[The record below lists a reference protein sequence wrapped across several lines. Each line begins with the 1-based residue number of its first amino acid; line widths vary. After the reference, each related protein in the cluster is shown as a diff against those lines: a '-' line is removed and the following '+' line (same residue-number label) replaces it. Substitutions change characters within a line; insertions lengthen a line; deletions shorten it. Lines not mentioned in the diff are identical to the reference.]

1 MKLILTLLTL
11 CLLTTLN
18 AQVWHKY
25 MSYEVGLGPALTTT
39 DFQNGG
45 SRHFRINPY
54 TNRPWFARQYGIYTI
69 TDEGSPVDY
78 TRFTISA
85 FDINSYFTGFEF
97 MPNQVIALD
106 AYNGLKLFENDV
118 WSSVFSSGYCNGM
131 TLSNDTIYLL
141 RDQLPAIKW
150 SNGSVVSFENFSTL
164 KRILVKNERYWLSNA
179 FGSTALY
186 YHENGVLSYYDV
198 DTCLMMDT
206 KNYDFKFSPHTDTL
220 YVSGN
225 KGLSMLYNNT
235 FFDSIAPDNTTNMP
249 SGKIIDFEFDAN
261 NNIWALF
268 GSDFQTPTSIA
279 HYDQPSKTWDAY
291 YDSSN
296 SDLNMISY
304 GSIELDTNGNV
315 WMAGSN
321 YFYIL
326 EINELPVWLETLK
339 LENESDFT
347 IYPNPSKDQI
357 TISSQNEQK
366 IEKVVVFN
374 SLGEECLAIQNTLT
388 IDISSLKQGIYHI
401 AIFGENN
408 AQLGIQKLIVE

>member
-54 TNRPWFARQYGIYTI
+54 TNRPWFARGIHICTF
-69 TDEGSPVDY
+69 TEEGSPI
-78 TRFTISA
+78 RFWPPTEPT
-85 FDINSYFTGFEF
+85 FDPLSSYGGFEF
-97 MPNQVIALD
+97 LPNKVIALD
-106 AYNGLKLFENDV
+106 AFNGLKLFENNL
-118 WSSVFSSGYCNGM
+118 WSIIYTSNDCNGM

-150 SNGSVVSFENFSTL
+150 SNGSVVSFENFGTAQ
-164 KRILVKNERYWLSNA
+164 RILVKNERYWISSG
-179 FGSTALY
+179 FESTSLY
-186 YHENGVLSYYDV
+186 FFENGVLNYYDV
-198 DTCLMMDT
+198 DTCLMMDYG
-206 KNYDFKFSPHTDTL
+206 NNDFKYSPHTDTL

-249 SGKIIDFEFDAN
+249 SGKILDFEFDAN

-268 GSDFQTPTSIA
+268 GSDFQTLTSIA

-296 SDLNMISY
+296 SDLNMTSY

-374 SLGEECLAIQNTLT
+374 SLGEECFAIQNTLT